1 MSLPQRFVGIL
12 LSPKATFTSVVS
24 YPKWFGMLAVTT
36 LLVTVFLGG
45 FFFSEVGRQA
55 LLDKMAETTPA
66 QQMAQIAPNIGIIA
80 AVQAG
85 FILVFG
91 PIFAF
96 VIAGILMGVF
106 TVTGGTAAYK
116 QVLAVVAHAGAV
128 SSVGSMITAIS
139 NYLRQTLTSA
149 TTLSVF
155 MPNLEEKSFLG
166 GFLGTVDLLLVWWLF
181 VLAIGLSVLYRRRTQ
196 PIFIGLLTVY
206 LLIACAVGAYRAVSG
221 G

>member
-1 MSLPQRFVGIL
+1 
-12 LSPKATFTSVVS
+12 VS

-45 FFFSEVGRQA
+45 FFLSEVGKQA

-80 AVQAG
+80 AVQAA
-85 FILVFG
+85 FILIVG

-96 VIAGILMGVF
+96 VIAGVLMGVF

-128 SSVGSMITAIS
+128 SAVGSMITAAS
-139 NYLRQTLTSA
+139 NYVRQTLTSA

-166 GFLGTVDLLLVWWLF
+166 GFLGTIDLMLVWWLF

-196 PIFIGLLTVY
+196 PIFIGLLAVY
-206 LLIACAVGAYRAVSG
+206 LLIACGVGAYRAVSG